1 MCAVLFKLHLKW
13 YFCFCKKTFK
23 CAQTKF
29 MAAFIKLH
37 NTLWKPR
44 SRMTEKKN
52 QFPPVGFDSFFE
64 RRLLIVS
71 EYTFFESSTQLFIN
85 LFLSSA
91 LVFQDSSTT
100 IIRSSVGA
108 SDSLAAD
115 HYYKQLIKSLVNYDL
130 LDSFLISS
138 RCALIFGST

>member
-1 MCAVLFKLHLKW
+1 
-13 YFCFCKKTFK
+13 
-23 CAQTKF
+23 
-29 MAAFIKLH
+29 
-37 NTLWKPR
+37 
-44 SRMTEKKN
+44 MTEKKN